1 MQFINDVGDYFA
13 NSLLHEFFLLALVVL
28 LCWLGL
34 YVASRQPKRVF
45 TPAPDGLGL
54 SKPTRMILGGAGV
67 LLAIFSS
74 GIFILQLSA
83 HSRVSG
89 HALGQV
95 AGGIVWGVAIAIFM
109 FRKQK

>member
-1 MQFINDVGDYFA
+1 MQFANDVGNYFTD
-13 NSLLHEFFLLALVVL
+13 SLMHEFFLLALVVL

-45 TPAPDGLGL
+45 VPAPNGLGL
-54 SKPTRMILGGAGV
+54 SKPTRIILGSAGV
-67 LLAIFSS
+67 LLAAFASAIFVVQ
-74 GIFILQLSA
+74 ITEYP
-83 HSRVSG
+83 RVSG

-95 AGGIVWGVAIAIFM
+95 AGGIVWGIAIAIFM